1 MTERKPTGV
10 DFETWIDRQIRTAR
24 ERGDLDDLPGEGKP
38 LPDMDKPRDELWWAR
53 DYVQREGL
61 STEALLPTP
70 LQLRREVER
79 LPDTVRGL
87 STEQAVRDTA
97 EELNL
102 RIVHWLRAPSGP
114 RVPIAPVDA
123 ESVVRQWRADQAA
136 ATETDDAAA
145 AGPTDRAR
153 PSEAPLPRRRWWHRL
168 RDRLKPGSSKTP
180 SGR

>member
-70 LQLRREVER
+70 LQLRREIER
-79 LPDTVRGL
+79 LPDAVRGL
-87 STEQAVRDTA
+87 STEQAVRDAA

-114 RVPIAPVDA
+114 RVPIAPVDV
-123 ESVVRQWRADQAA
+123 ENVVEQWRADRAA
-136 ATETDDAAA
+136 ATAADDTANDDTAI
-145 AGPTDRAR
+145 GQTDRAR
-153 PSEAPLPRRRWWHRL
+153 PSETPLPRRRWWHRL
-168 RDRLKPGSSKTP
+168 RDRWKTGSS
-180 SGR
+180 